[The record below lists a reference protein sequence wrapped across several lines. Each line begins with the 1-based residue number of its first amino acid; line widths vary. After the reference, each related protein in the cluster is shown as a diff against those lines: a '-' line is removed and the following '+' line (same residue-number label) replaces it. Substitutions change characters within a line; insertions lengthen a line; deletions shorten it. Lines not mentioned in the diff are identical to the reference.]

1 MYVERNSEPDQSQIR
16 PRLSFMGIMNGV
28 KMYDSTP
35 EYMGEELEKRATKV
49 AEFFCGMQIELR
61 KLSLP
66 MLLRQIPSFM
76 GDQERNRMRVGL
88 DGINIL
94 WFVEL

>member
-1 MYVERNSEPDQSQIR
+1 MHVKQNPELDQSKIR

-49 AEFFCGMQIELR
+49 AEFFLWYADRAEEIISANASKADS
-61 KLSLP
+61 KLYGRS
-66 MLLRQIPSFM
+66 
-76 GDQERNRMRVGL
+76 EA
-88 DGINIL
+88 
-94 WFVEL
+94 

>member
-35 EYMGEELEKRATKV
+35 EYMGEELEKRAK
-49 AEFFCGMQIELR
+49 
-61 KLSLP
+61 S
-66 MLLRQIPSFM
+66 S
-76 GDQERNRMRVGL
+76 
-88 DGINIL
+88 
-94 WFVEL
+94 